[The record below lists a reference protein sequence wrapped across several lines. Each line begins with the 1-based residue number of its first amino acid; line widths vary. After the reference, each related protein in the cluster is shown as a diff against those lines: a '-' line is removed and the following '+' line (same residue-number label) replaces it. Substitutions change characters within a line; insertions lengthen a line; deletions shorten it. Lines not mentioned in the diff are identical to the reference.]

1 MVVRRESWRRAQAGC
16 FHVTSNGT
24 VITKAGWEMPGG
36 FVCQK
41 PEFADYLRASAQYD
55 QQQRMGQLYWAV
67 SGDDVVGYM
76 ALTMGS
82 VGMER
87 QADLGIDTYGP
98 VPSLSIAYLATDKRH
113 ERQGVGRFMVLYAIS
128 LARKMALNVG
138 CRAVVANSERDAVGF
153 YEKLKFARFKPVPPP
168 GHRGFWHWLCMRM
181 DSKGRQRVGNYVPMY
196 FDIGPAD
203 Q

>member
-1 MVVRRESWRRAQAGC
+1 M
-16 FHVTSNGT
+16 TSNVP
-24 VITKAGWEMPGG
+24 VITRAGWEMPGG
-36 FVCQK
+36 FMCQK

-76 ALTMGS
+76 ALAMGS
-82 VGMER
+82 VDMER

-113 ERQGVGRFMVLYAIS
+113 ERRGVGRLMVLYAIE
-128 LARKMALNVG
+128 LARAMALNAG

-153 YEKLKFARFKPVPPP
+153 YEKLKFARFKPASPP

-181 DSKGRQRVGNYVPMY
+181 DSKGSQRVGNYVPMY